1 MLTLR
6 KSSNAGYE
14 SRNRPSENT
23 RDDHRCQILSALAES
38 KRQDG
43 LLIRPVGTPGY
54 VAPEMY
60 RKISKADY
68 KFPNWFPPDVRIML
82 SRILDPN
89 PYARISIAKI
99 MASSWFRKDIAT
111 HIKFKVKENQGFMRL
126 ERYNEGRS
134 ETLSVDVE
142 IFEISSS
149 FHLVEVKMSRGDTIE
164 YRKMLKQD
172 LRPALKEIV
181 WAWQGEQQHH

>member
-1 MLTLR
+1 
-6 KSSNAGYE
+6 
-14 SRNRPSENT
+14 
-23 RDDHRCQILSALAES
+23 
-38 KRQDG
+38 
-43 LLIRPVGTPGY
+43 
-54 VAPEMY
+54 
-60 RKISKADY
+60 
-68 KFPNWFPPDVRIML
+68 
-82 SRILDPN
+82 
-89 PYARISIAKI
+89 
-99 MASSWFRKDIAT
+99 
-111 HIKFKVKENQGFMRL
+111 MRL